1 MDIKNKIEYCLFRL
15 DYGIEHLRSHYEA
28 EKVALPNKVSIDLFT
43 KFLEEYFLVKDDHFR
58 ITPTIEEGVHIS
70 FKSNTK
76 ELYIEFYNTGEIAY
90 LIDNSGMVTDIKEL
104 VNIVIKFIDGNG

>member
-1 MDIKNKIEYCLFRL
+1 M
-15 DYGIEHLRSHYEA
+15 
-28 EKVALPNKVSIDLFT
+28 KVAPMESFVRKIFEKKID
-43 KFLEEYFLVKDDHFR
+43 ES
-58 ITPTIEEGVHIS
+58 VHIS